1 MAVLRVIFV
10 ALCMNFLMFSVLGL
24 RVLPTTSA
32 ASAAHRTSLAP
43 APTTYL
49 ARSSRKVLSSL
60 SSPSQ
65 LSSSSS
71 DDIFGAEFT
80 EGPEYNAPGTI
91 RPSQRLKLK
100 AEKEL
105 VEAGIRAREEYDKLR
120 GTVLTDGIFLGLL
133 GFSATW
139 SLGTFKDASS
149 FALGSGLGLLYT
161 ILLSQYVERIG
172 SGERQSTAKDSLRFV
187 PVILLIGLFGKF
199 KLFISIVPELMG
211 FFTTYQVA
219 SLLQAFNANAY
230 GEIEREMTRNHN
242 ENDNNNDSEGSQQ

>member
-1 MAVLRVIFV
+1 MAVLHVIFL

-32 ASAAHRTSLAP
+32 AAAAHRNSAP
-43 APTTYL
+43 APKTYL

-120 GTVLTDGIFLGLL
+120 G
-133 GFSATW
+133 A
-139 SLGTFKDASS
+139 
-149 FALGSGLGLLYT
+149 
-161 ILLSQYVERIG
+161 
-172 SGERQSTAKDSLRFV
+172 
-187 PVILLIGLFGKF
+187 
-199 KLFISIVPELMG
+199 
-211 FFTTYQVA
+211 
-219 SLLQAFNANAY
+219 
-230 GEIEREMTRNHN
+230 REMHKRINYACTEPQIKRVA
-242 ENDNNNDSEGSQQ
+242 